1 MLRSLAR
8 SAMSQNYKNTL
19 NLPRTEFPMK
29 ANLAAREPEM
39 LRGWEETKLYQLIQK
54 SREGRELFVLH
65 DGPPFANGD
74 VHMGT
79 ALNKILKD
87 FVVKSQTMLGKRAP
101 YVPGW
106 DCHGLPI
113 EYKVV
118 KESRELS
125 PLEIRKKSE
134 AFARKFIDIQREQF
148 KRLGVFGD
156 WENPYLTM
164 DPKYEAEIL
173 RAFAVFVQEGLVY
186 EAQKP
191 VFWSTGAQTAL
202 AEAEVEYQDRD
213 DTAVYVKFPI
223 VGEANSPNA
232 MVNASIAIWTTT
244 PWTLPAN
251 LAIAVDAKESYVVQE
266 FSRDG
271 ASETLVLAEKIVPQ
285 FSAATGLQPIGKP
298 LASFP
303 GTNLEGI
310 KAHHPFLDRDVP
322 VFTAGF
328 VTMDSGSGAV
338 HVAPGH
344 GADDYV
350 LGMEHKLPI
359 LSPVVD
365 DAASTDEAGLPNLTG
380 KYVFDANPDIV

>member
-1 MLRSLAR
+1 
-8 SAMSQNYKNTL
+8 MSQNYKETL
-19 NLPRTEFPMK
+19 NLPRTDFPMK

-39 LRGWEETKLYQLIQK
+39 LQAWEETRLYEQIQEA
-54 SREGRELFVLH
+54 RQDRQLFVLH

-87 FVVKSQTMLGKRAP
+87 FVVKSRTMLGQRAP

-118 KESRELS
+118 KESRGLS
-125 PLEIRKKSE
+125 PLEIRKRSA

-164 DPKYEAEIL
+164 DPQYEAEIL
-173 RAFAVFVQEGLVY
+173 RAFAVFVEKGLVY
-186 EAQKP
+186 QSKKP

-202 AEAEVEYQDRD
+202 AEAEVEYQERD
-213 DTAVYVKFPI
+213 DAAVYVRFPI
-223 VGEANSPNA
+223 ASGEWKDK
-232 MVNASIAIWTTT
+232 ASIAIWTTT

-251 LAIAVDAKESYVVQE
+251 LAIAVDPDELYVVQK
-266 FSRDG
+266 FSLDG
-271 ASETLVLAEKIVPQ
+271 TSETLLLADKLVPQ
-285 FSAATGLQPIGKP
+285 FSANTNFQPTGEP
-298 LASFP
+298 LAAFA
-303 GTNLEGI
+303 GAKLEDL
-310 KAHHPFLDRDVP
+310 KACHPFLDREAIVL
-322 VFTAGF
+322 TADF
-328 VTMDSGSGAV
+328 VKMDSGTGAV

-344 GADDYV
+344 GEDDYH
-350 LGMEHKLPI
+350 LGRAHGLPI
-359 LSPVVD
+359 LSPVD
-365 DAASTDEAGLPNLTG
+365 DHGRFTEEAGLPNLTG
-380 KYVFDANPDIV
+380 KYVFDANADIVNLLRER

>member
-39 LRGWEETKLYQLIQK
+39 LKMWEETRVYQQIQK
-54 SREGRELFVLH
+54 ARAGKELFVLH

-87 FVVKSQTMLGKRAP
+87 FVVKSQSMLGKRAP

-118 KESRELS
+118 KESRALS
-125 PLEIRKKSE
+125 PLEVRKKSE
-134 AFARKFIDIQREQF
+134 AFARKFINIQREQF

-156 WENPYLTM
+156 WDHPYLTM

-173 RAFAVFVQEGLVY
+173 RAFAVFVEKGLVY
-186 EAQKP
+186 QAKKP

-202 AEAEVEYQDRD
+202 AEAEVEYQERD

-223 VGEANSPNA
+223 IGRARPPGAPPDANI
-232 MVNASIAIWTTT
+232 SIAIWTTT

-251 LAIAVDAKESYVVQE
+251 LAIAVDAKELYVVQE
-266 FSRDG
+266 FSRNG
-271 ASETLVLAEKIVPQ
+271 TSETLLLADKLVPQ
-285 FSAATGLQPIGKP
+285 FCTNTGFEP
-298 LASFP
+298 
-303 GTNLEGI
+303 
-310 KAHHPFLDRDVP
+310 
-322 VFTAGF
+322 
-328 VTMDSGSGAV
+328 
-338 HVAPGH
+338 
-344 GADDYV
+344 
-350 LGMEHKLPI
+350 
-359 LSPVVD
+359 
-365 DAASTDEAGLPNLTG
+365 
-380 KYVFDANPDIV
+380 